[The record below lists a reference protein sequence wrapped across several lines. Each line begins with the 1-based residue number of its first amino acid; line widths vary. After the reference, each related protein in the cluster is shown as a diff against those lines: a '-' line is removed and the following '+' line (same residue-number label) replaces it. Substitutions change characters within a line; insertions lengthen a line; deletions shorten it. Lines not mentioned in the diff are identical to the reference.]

1 MIQLTNKDSGAL
13 IGEISEDQLKVL
25 VLALEEEHSNDQDY
39 WIDHATVDMIEI
51 NHLNAGS
58 LIPLL
63 RAAIGN
69 SDGIE
74 IRYSHA

>member
-1 MIQLTNKDSGAL
+1 MRDIVPDQPHRPVRPHTPAGPLTGPAIRAL
-13 IGEISEDQLKVL
+13 RDQQV
-25 VLALEEEHSNDQDY
+25 
-39 WIDHATVDMIEI
+39 
-51 NHLNAGS
+51 AGLS
-58 LIPLL
+58 RRSLL